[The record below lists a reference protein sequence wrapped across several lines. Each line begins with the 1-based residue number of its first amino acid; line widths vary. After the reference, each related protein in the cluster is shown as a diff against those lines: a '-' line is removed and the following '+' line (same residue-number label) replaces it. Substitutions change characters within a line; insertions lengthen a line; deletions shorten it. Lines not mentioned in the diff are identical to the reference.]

1 MKEDTKPLFIFPP
14 IDWWRQVLG
23 KSEAEVSAAAP
34 FQKGSLYNRYRIAAA
49 NGPLWLT
56 VPLQGGRLQKV
67 PVSNLCISYAER
79 WQHRHEQTLISAYGR
94 APHFE
99 ALWFLIE
106 PLFQKRYE
114 LLADFNLEAL
124 AALSRALQLRIRWHL
139 TADLP
144 VSAYSASLEPFPAYR
159 QVFESR
165 HGFQSGLSILDL
177 LFCQGIFI

>member
-1 MKEDTKPLFIFPP
+1 MKEDVRPLFIFPP
-14 IDWWRQVLG
+14 IDWWQRVLG

-67 PVSNLCISYAER
+67 PVKDLTISYAER

-94 APHFE
+94 APYFE
-99 ALWFLIE
+99 ALWFLVE

-114 LLADFNLEAL
+114 LLADFNLQAL

-139 TADLP
+139 TDLP
-144 VSAYSASLEPFPAYR
+144 VSACSASPEPFPAYR

-165 HGFQSGLSILDL
+165 HGFQPGLSILDL
-177 LFCQGIFI
+177 LFSQGRFI